1 MSNKVLSQDEID
13 ELLQVIESCEKDTK
27 PEERTRKVKIFDF
40 KRPDIIGK
48 STIRILSNILEEY
61 CVSITKY
68 FVNDLE
74 IPVKA
79 HVASVDQLTREEFI
93 RCIPTPTFSFSTVW
107 LDGVL
112 LFNVNPATFL
122 EGFLGRKAKKMK
134 KGQKARFLWRNPS
147 AFEKKIF
154 SDFVANPCLKRLEQA
169 FSNRSNRPLPSM
181 SEIKFEDNPVF
192 LPYGE
197 NYCEMGTMASIEL
210 SFEGTGKNKKD
221 DFYPIDI
228 FFNAQ
233 ILENLSE
240 RNIIYHGEKN
250 KVVELE
256 KPRENFLVELGR
268 CRLSDEL
275 NLEKNMILEL
285 NSLAGNPLKIFID
298 GTECWTCEALCLDD
312 SKAVRINEMSDGQF
326 EFSDDEK
333 NTDDFY
339 NTRVILGWTNVS
351 KKEADG
357 FGEGSIIELEQKWY
371 EQVFVYK
378 NNRLIAKG
386 DVMILDEN
394 FAVKI
399 KDLC

>member
-1 MSNKVLSQDEID
+1 MSNKVLSQNEID
-13 ELLQVIESCEKDTK
+13 ELLQAIESCEKDTK

-154 SDFVANPCLKRLEQA
+154 SDFVATPCLKRL
-169 FSNRSNRPLPSM
+169 
-181 SEIKFEDNPVF
+181 
-192 LPYGE
+192 G
-197 NYCEMGTMASIEL
+197 
-210 SFEGTGKNKKD
+210 
-221 DFYPIDI
+221 
-228 FFNAQ
+228 
-233 ILENLSE
+233 IL
-240 RNIIYHGEKN
+240 
-250 KVVELE
+250 
-256 KPRENFLVELGR
+256 KP
-268 CRLSDEL
+268 
-275 NLEKNMILEL
+275 K
-285 NSLAGNPLKIFID
+285 
-298 GTECWTCEALCLDD
+298 
-312 SKAVRINEMSDGQF
+312 Q
-326 EFSDDEK
+326 
-333 NTDDFY
+333 
-339 NTRVILGWTNVS
+339 
-351 KKEADG
+351 
-357 FGEGSIIELEQKWY
+357 
-371 EQVFVYK
+371 
-378 NNRLIAKG
+378 
-386 DVMILDEN
+386 
-394 FAVKI
+394 
-399 KDLC
+399 